1 MEEEPWSR
9 ATLRVWAGEMTVAE
23 IGAALQIDGA
33 ERSDRL
39 WCVEPGE
46 GDMHLDDRLKAVEAV
61 LAEHREALVQ
71 VAARCD
77 VDLFVSWSPKEGQDS
92 VCLGPDLIRLLGE
105 LGAHVVMDTH
115 TG

>member
-23 IGAALQIDGA
+23 IGAALKIDGA
-33 ERSDRL
+33 ECGDGL
-39 WCVEPGE
+39 WCVDAG
-46 GDMHLDDRLKAVEAV
+46 GCDLHLDDLLKLVEAL
-61 LAEHREALVQ
+61 LAEHREVLLE
-71 VAARCD
+71 VAARCE

-92 VCLGPDLIRLLGE
+92 VCLGPDLIRSLGE
-105 LGAHVVMDTH
+105 LGAHVVMDTL

>member
-1 MEEEPWSR
+1 MEEEPWSK

-23 IGAALQIDGA
+23 IGATLKIDGA
-33 ERSDRL
+33 EQFDGL
-39 WCVEPGE
+39 WCVDADRDDLHL
-46 GDMHLDDRLKAVEAV
+46 GDLLKLVEAL
-61 LAEHREALVQ
+61 LAEHREALVR

-92 VCLGPDLIRLLGE
+92 VCLGPDLIRLLSE
-105 LGAHVVMDTH
+105 LGAHVVMDTL